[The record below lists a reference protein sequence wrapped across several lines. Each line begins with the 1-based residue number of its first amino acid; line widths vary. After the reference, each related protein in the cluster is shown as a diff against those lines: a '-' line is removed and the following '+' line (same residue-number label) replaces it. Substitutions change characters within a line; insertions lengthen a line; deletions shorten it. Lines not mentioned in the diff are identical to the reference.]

1 MADTPLLLQYQ
12 GDGEFRAAS
21 AFWAGRADKHYVVGE
36 VYPMVEHHD
45 RSQVSHNHEFASI
58 AEMWKSLPEKYAH
71 EPWAQT
77 AEHLRKYALIRTR
90 WCDTQTF
97 PCGSHA
103 EALRWAANLRPLDE
117 YSIVSVEGSLVYRFT
132 AQSQSRRAM
141 GKASFQ
147 QSKTDI
153 IEFIEDLIG
162 VERGSSEN
170 SRAA

>member
-1 MADTPLLLQYQ
+1 MGAPLMLRY
-12 GDGEFRAAS
+12 DGEGNFAPAS
-21 AFWAGRADKHYVVGE
+21 AFWAGRADRDFVVGE
-36 VYPMVEHHD
+36 IYKIVEHQD
-45 RSQVSHNHEFASI
+45 RSEISHRHEFASI
-58 AEMWKSLPEKYAH
+58 AEMWKSLPERYAH

-90 WCDTQTF
+90 WCDTQTY

-103 EALRWAANLRPLDE
+103 EAKRWAANLRPLDE
-117 YSIVSVEGSLVYRFT
+117 YSVVTVEGSLVYRFT

-141 GKASFQ
+141 GKAKFQ